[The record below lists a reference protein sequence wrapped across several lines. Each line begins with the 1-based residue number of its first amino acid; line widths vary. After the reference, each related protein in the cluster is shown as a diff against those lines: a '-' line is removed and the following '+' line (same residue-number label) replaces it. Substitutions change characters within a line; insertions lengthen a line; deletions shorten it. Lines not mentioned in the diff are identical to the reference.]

1 MDNDSISKNTE
12 QTGKKSWF
20 WNFIDNIQGD
30 KVILIIISMLI
41 LFSIV
46 TIFSSTSLLA
56 NSLTSRLDIFKEQM
70 VTVFI
75 GVLIIAICYF
85 IPRIWIFRALSQ
97 LGFVISLAFLILL
110 HTPLGVEVNGAVRA
124 IQLGPIQ
131 VHAYEVTKVAM
142 ILYLAWAIHAYKN
155 DSFRTVN
162 WLSSRFKSLAFLARP
177 GWKRMIYI
185 FFPILFVCVGIL
197 FGSFSSTVF
206 IGGIMFIT
214 ILIGGIKFRE
224 IIAPAIFCLIV
235 IGVCVGI
242 YFVSGGKVFE
252 RFGTAISRL
261 TMDEKHEDIKDL
273 KPGTVE
279 FQEAL
284 DAIKQPA
291 SAKIAIHEGGLIGK
305 GPGNSTQKYTVPLM
319 FSDYMFSFI
328 IEEYGLIGG
337 IVVIML
343 YVSLL
348 ARASLIVR
356 ACDNEFAKTAV
367 AGLAV
372 LISGQALMHMFI
384 NADLGPLTGQ
394 TLPMISHGK
403 SSFFA
408 FSIAFGVILSISKM
422 AKAKIKKEEEE
433 SEPLVEGLGIQDENV
448 QDTLA
453 ELDDFESGTMAD
465 DKYK

>member
-1 MDNDSISKNTE
+1 MSDEKTSVR
-12 QTGKKSWF
+12 KSWF
-20 WNFIDNIQGD
+20 WDFIDNIQGD
-30 KVILIIISMLI
+30 KVILIIITMLI

-56 NSLTSRLDIFKEQM
+56 NADTSRLDIFKGQM
-70 VTVFI
+70 VTVAV
-75 GVLIIAICYF
+75 GVALIAVCYL
-85 IPRIWIFRALSQ
+85 IPKIWIFRFLSQ
-97 LGFVISLAFLILL
+97 FGFLISALFLILL

-142 ILYLAWAIHAYKN
+142 VLYLAWAIHAYKN
-155 DSFRTVN
+155 DSFKIAN
-162 WLSSRFKSLAFLARP
+162 LLSSRYRSMKFLAKP
-177 GWKRMIYI
+177 GCKRFIYI
-185 FFPILFVCVGIL
+185 FAPILLVCVGIL

-206 IGGIMFIT
+206 IGGIMFVT
-214 ILIGGIKFRE
+214 ILIGGIKFKD
-224 IIAPAIFCLIV
+224 ILAPAVLCVAV
-235 IGVCVGI
+235 IAVCIGI
-242 YFVSGGKVFE
+242 YWVSGGQVFE
-252 RFGTAISRL
+252 RFGTAINRL
-261 TMDEKHEDIKDL
+261 AIGEKHQNIKDL

-279 FQEAL
+279 FQDAL
-284 DAIKQPA
+284 DDIIQPA
-291 SAKIAIHEGGLIGK
+291 SAKIAIHEGGIIGK

-328 IEEYGLIGG
+328 IEEYGILGG
-337 IVVIML
+337 ILVISL

-356 ACDNEFAKTAV
+356 SCDNEFAKTAV

-408 FSIAFGVILSISKM
+408 FSIALGVLLSISKM
-422 AKAKIKKEEEE
+422 AKAKIMKEEAE
-433 SEPLVEGLGIQDENV
+433 SEPLVEGLGIQDDNV
-448 QDTLA
+448 QNTLA
-453 ELDDFESGTMAD
+453 ELDDFESGRG
-465 DKYK
+465 

>member
-1 MDNDSISKNTE
+1 MEKDSSIQGAPE
-12 QTGKKSWF
+12 QGRRSWF

-46 TIFSSTSLLA
+46 TIFSSTSMLA
-56 NSLTSRLDIFKEQM
+56 SSGISRLDIFKEQM
-70 VTVFI
+70 VTVFVGI
-75 GVLIIAICYF
+75 AIIAVCYF

-97 LGFVISLAFLILL
+97 FGFMVSMTFLILL

-155 DSFRTVN
+155 DSFKMAG
-162 WLSSRFKSLAFLARP
+162 WLSSRFRSLSFLARP
-177 GWKRMIYI
+177 GWKRMVYI
-185 FFPILFVCVGIL
+185 FIPILAVCVGIL

-206 IGGIMFIT
+206 IGGIMFVT
-214 ILIGGIKFRE
+214 ILIGGIKFKE
-224 IIAPAIFCLIV
+224 ILPPALMCIAAVGLCI
-235 IGVCVGI
+235 GI

-252 RFGTAISRL
+252 RFATAMSRQS
-261 TMDEKHEDIKDL
+261 MDEKHKDIKDL
-273 KPGTVE
+273 RPGTVE

-291 SAKIAIHEGGLIGK
+291 RAKIAIHEGGLIGK

-328 IEEYGLIGG
+328 IEEYGLVGG

-408 FSIAFGVILSISKM
+408 FSIAFGVLLSISKM

-433 SEPLVEGLGIQDENV
+433 SEPLVEGLGVQDDNV
-448 QDTLA
+448 QDTLS
-453 ELDDFESGTMAD
+453 ELDDFESGKDFAS
-465 DKYK
+465 

>member
-1 MDNDSISKNTE
+1 MAEEKTENSK
-12 QTGKKSWF
+12 SRF
-20 WNFIDNIQGD
+20 WNFIDSIQGD
-30 KVILIIISMLI
+30 KVILIIIAMLI
-41 LFSIV
+41 LVSIV
-46 TIFSSTSLLA
+46 AIFSSTSLLA
-56 NSLTSRLDIFKEQM
+56 TSGVSRLDIFKEQM
-70 VTVFI
+70 ATVAA
-75 GVLIIAICYF
+75 GAAIIAVCYF
-85 IPRIWIFRALSQ
+85 IPKIWVFRFFSQ
-97 LGFVISLAFLILL
+97 FGFAVSATILALL
-110 HTPLGVEVNGAVRA
+110 HTGLGVEANNAVRS
-124 IQLGPIQ
+124 IQLGPVQ

-142 ILYLAWAIHAYKN
+142 VLYLAWAIHAYKN
-155 DSFRTVN
+155 DSFKIVN
-162 WLSSRFKSLAFLARP
+162 WLSSRFPRLEFLSRP

-185 FFPILFVCVGIL
+185 FIPIMAVCVGIM
-197 FGSFSSTVF
+197 FGSFSSTLF
-206 IGGIMFIT
+206 IGGIMFVT
-214 ILIGGIKFRE
+214 ILIGGIK
-224 IIAPAIFCLIV
+224 IKDMLAPAAMCTAAICL
-235 IGVCVGI
+235 CVGI
-242 YFVSGGKVFE
+242 YFISGKTVFE
-252 RFGTAISRL
+252 RVGTAMNRL
-261 TMDEKHEDIKDL
+261 SLNEKHEDIRNL
-273 KPGTVE
+273 KPGTDD
-279 FQEAL
+279 FQKAL

-328 IEEYGLIGG
+328 IEEYGLVGG
-337 IVVIML
+337 IIVIML

-408 FSIAFGVILSISKM
+408 FSIAFGVLLSISKM

-433 SEPLVEGLGIQDENV
+433 SEPLVEGFGIQDDNVEN
-448 QDTLA
+448 TLS
-453 ELDDFESGTMAD
+453 ELDEFESGRG
-465 DKYK
+465 

>member
-1 MDNDSISKNTE
+1 MAEDKAQE
-12 QTGKKSWF
+12 KRSWF
-20 WNFIDNIQGD
+20 WNFVDNIQGD
-30 KVILIIISMLI
+30 KVILIIITVLI
-41 LFSIV
+41 MFSIV
-46 TIFSSTSLLA
+46 AIFSSTSLLA
-56 NSLTSRLDIFKEQM
+56 NAEVSRLDIFKEQM
-70 VTVFI
+70 VTVLAGI
-75 GVLIIAICYF
+75 AIIAVCYM
-85 IPRIWIFRALSQ
+85 IPKIWVFRVLSQ
-97 LGFVISLAFLILL
+97 FGFIISAAILALL

-124 IQLGPIQ
+124 IQLGPVQ

-142 ILYLAWAIHAYKN
+142 IMYLAWAVHAYKN
-155 DSFRTVN
+155 DSFRIAG
-162 WLSSRFKSLAFLARP
+162 WLSSRFRSLAFLARP
-177 GWKRMIYI
+177 GWKRFIYI
-185 FFPILFVCVGIL
+185 FAPILIVCVGIL

-214 ILIGGIKFRE
+214 ILIGGIKIRDILPIVFLG
-224 IIAPAIFCLIV
+224 IAAA
-235 IGVCVGI
+235 GVCIGI
-242 YFVSGGKVFE
+242 YFISGHKVFG
-252 RFGTAISRL
+252 RFATAFSRM
-261 TMDEKHEDIKDL
+261 TMGEKHEDIKGL
-273 KPGTVE
+273 RPGTIE
-279 FQEAL
+279 FQDAL

-291 SAKIAIHEGGLIGK
+291 SAKIAIHEGGLLGK

-408 FSIAFGVILSISKM
+408 FSIAFGVLLSISKM
-422 AKAKIKKEEEE
+422 AKAKIRKEEEE
-433 SEPLVEGLGIQDENV
+433 SEPLVEGVGIQDENV
-448 QDTLA
+448 EATLS
-453 ELDDFESGTMAD
+453 ELDEFESG
-465 DKYK
+465 KE

>member
-1 MDNDSISKNTE
+1 MEKDSSIQGAPE
-12 QTGKKSWF
+12 QGRRSWF

-46 TIFSSTSLLA
+46 TIFSSTSMLA
-56 NSLTSRLDIFKEQM
+56 SSGISRLDIFKEQM
-70 VTVFI
+70 VTVFVGI
-75 GVLIIAICYF
+75 AIIAVCYF

-97 LGFVISLAFLILL
+97 FGFMVSMTFLILL

-155 DSFRTVN
+155 DSFKMAG
-162 WLSSRFKSLAFLARP
+162 WLSSRFRSLSFLARP
-177 GWKRMIYI
+177 GWKRMVYI
-185 FFPILFVCVGIL
+185 FIPILAVCVGIL

-206 IGGIMFIT
+206 IGGIMFVT
-214 ILIGGIKFRE
+214 ILIGGIKFKE
-224 IIAPAIFCLIV
+224 ILPPALMCIAAVGLCI
-235 IGVCVGI
+235 GI

-252 RFGTAISRL
+252 RFATAMSRL
-261 TMDEKHEDIKDL
+261 SMDEKHKDIKDL
-273 KPGTVE
+273 RPGTVE

-328 IEEYGLIGG
+328 IEEYGLVGG

-384 NADLGPLTGQ
+384 NADP
-394 TLPMISHGK
+394 
-403 SSFFA
+403 
-408 FSIAFGVILSISKM
+408 
-422 AKAKIKKEEEE
+422 
-433 SEPLVEGLGIQDENV
+433 
-448 QDTLA
+448 
-453 ELDDFESGTMAD
+453 AD
-465 DKYK
+465 DKPWEELVLRLQHSIRRTSFHKQDGQGQDKEGRRGIGTSGGGTWSAGRQCPGHPFGAR

>member
-1 MDNDSISKNTE
+1 MEKDSSIQGAPE
-12 QTGKKSWF
+12 QGRRSWF

-46 TIFSSTSLLA
+46 TIFSSTSMLA
-56 NSLTSRLDIFKEQM
+56 SSGISRLDIFKEQM
-70 VTVFI
+70 VTVFVGI
-75 GVLIIAICYF
+75 AIIAVCYF

-97 LGFVISLAFLILL
+97 FGFMVSMTFLILL

-155 DSFRTVN
+155 DSFKMAG
-162 WLSSRFKSLAFLARP
+162 WLSSRFRSLSFLARP
-177 GWKRMIYI
+177 GWKRMVYI
-185 FFPILFVCVGIL
+185 FIPILAVCVGIL

-206 IGGIMFIT
+206 IGGIMFVT
-214 ILIGGIKFRE
+214 ILIGGIKFKE
-224 IIAPAIFCLIV
+224 ILPPALMCIAAVGLCI
-235 IGVCVGI
+235 GI

-252 RFGTAISRL
+252 RFATAMSRL
-261 TMDEKHEDIKDL
+261 SMDEKHKDIKDL
-273 KPGTVE
+273 RPGTVE

-328 IEEYGLIGG
+328 IEEYGSIVG
-337 IVVIML
+337 IFVMFL
-343 YVSLL
+343 YIWLFARCARLAAKCKTTFAGTTVFGLGLL
-348 ARASLIVR
+348 TT
-356 ACDNEFAKTAV
+356 F
-367 AGLAV
+367 
-372 LISGQALMHMFI
+372 QALMHIYVNIRMI
-384 NADLGPLTGQ
+384 PITGH
-394 TLPMISHGK
+394 TLPLVSHGGT
-403 SSFFA
+403 A
-408 FSIAFGVILSISKM
+408 FIIFSGIFGVILSVSKSIQEIDLSKVDPEP
-422 AKAKIKKEEEE
+422 AITEKGEKNE
-433 SEPLVEGLGIQDENV
+433 SDN
-448 QDTLA
+448 
-453 ELDDFESGTMAD
+453 
-465 DKYK
+465 

>member
-1 MDNDSISKNTE
+1 MAEDKAQE
-12 QTGKKSWF
+12 KRSWF
-20 WNFIDNIQGD
+20 WNFVDNIQGD
-30 KVILIIISMLI
+30 KVILIIITMLI
-41 LFSIV
+41 MFSIV
-46 TIFSSTSLLA
+46 AIFSSTSLLA
-56 NSLTSRLDIFKEQM
+56 DSHTSRLDIFKEQM
-70 VTVFI
+70 LTVLGGI
-75 GVLIIAICYF
+75 VIIAVCYM
-85 IPRIWIFRALSQ
+85 IPKIWVFRVLSQ
-97 LGFVISLAFLILL
+97 FGFIVSVLLLVLL

-124 IQLGPIQ
+124 IRLGPVQ

-142 ILYLAWAIHAYKN
+142 IMYLAWAVHAYKN
-155 DSFRTVN
+155 DSFKMAG
-162 WLSSRFKSLAFLARP
+162 WLASRFKSLSFLARP
-177 GWKRMIYI
+177 GWKRFTYI
-185 FFPILFVCVGIL
+185 FAPILIVCVGIL

-214 ILIGGIKFRE
+214 ILIGGIKFKE
-224 IIAPAIFCLIV
+224 ILAPAMLCIV
-235 IGVCVGI
+235 AAGLCAGI
-242 YFVSGGKVFE
+242 YFISGGKAFG
-252 RFGTAISRL
+252 RFATALSRM
-261 TMDEKHEDIKDL
+261 TMGEKHEDIKNL
-273 KPGTVE
+273 RPGTIE

-291 SAKIAIHEGGLIGK
+291 SAKIAIHEGGLLGK

-328 IEEYGLIGG
+328 IEEYGLVGG

-356 ACDNEFAKTAV
+356 ACDNDFAKTAV

-384 NADLGPLTGQ
+384 NADMGPLTGQ

-408 FSIAFGVILSISKM
+408 FSIAFGVLLSISKM
-422 AKAKIKKEEEE
+422 AKAKIRKEEEE
-433 SEPLVEGLGIQDENV
+433 SEPLVEGMGIQDENV
-448 QDTLA
+448 AATLS
-453 ELDDFESGTMAD
+453 ELDAFEAGQEQNT
-465 DKYK
+465 Y

>member
-1 MDNDSISKNTE
+1 MGIMEEDRISE
-12 QTGKKSWF
+12 KKSWF
-20 WNFIDNIQGD
+20 WNFVDNIQGD
-30 KVILIIISMLI
+30 KVILIIITFLI
-41 LFSIV
+41 MFSIV
-46 TIFSSTSLLA
+46 AIFSSTSLLA
-56 NSLTSRLDIFKEQM
+56 SAEVSRLDIFKEQM
-70 VTVFI
+70 VTVLA
-75 GVLIIAICYF
+75 GVAIIAICYL
-85 IPRIWIFRALSQ
+85 IPKIWIFRFFSQFGFIVSAL
-97 LGFVISLAFLILL
+97 ILILL

-124 IQLGPIQ
+124 IQLGPVQ

-142 ILYLAWAIHAYKN
+142 IMYLAWAVHAYKN
-155 DSFRTVN
+155 DSFKIAGI
-162 WLSSRFKSLAFLARP
+162 LSSRFGSLAFLARP
-177 GWKRMIYI
+177 GWKRFIYI
-185 FFPILFVCVGIL
+185 FAPILIVCIGIL

-214 ILIGGIKFRE
+214 ILIGGIK
-224 IIAPAIFCLIV
+224 IKDILAPALLCVVAAGL
-235 IGVCVGI
+235 CVGI
-242 YFVSGGKVFE
+242 YAISGGKVFG
-252 RFGTAISRL
+252 RFGTALSRL
-261 TMDEKHEDIKDL
+261 TMDEKHQDIKDL
-273 KPGTVE
+273 RPGSIE

-291 SAKIAIHEGGLIGK
+291 SAKIAIHEGGLFGK

-328 IEEYGLIGG
+328 IEEYGMIGG
-337 IVVIML
+337 IIVIML

-408 FSIAFGVILSISKM
+408 FSIAFGVLLSISKM
-422 AKAKIKKEEEE
+422 AKAKIRKEEEE

-453 ELDDFESGTMAD
+453 ELDDFETGQG
-465 DKYK
+465 

>member
-1 MDNDSISKNTE
+1 MTE
-12 QTGKKSWF
+12 EKTSARKSWF

-30 KVILIIISMLI
+30 KVILIIITMLI
-41 LFSIV
+41 LLSVV

-56 NSLTSRLDIFKEQM
+56 DAETSRLDIFKGQM
-70 VTVFI
+70 ATVAV
-75 GVLIIAICYF
+75 GTAIIAVCYF
-85 IPRIWIFRALSQ
+85 IPRIWIFRFFSQFGFFISAL
-97 LGFVISLAFLILL
+97 ILILL

-124 IQLGPIQ
+124 IQLGPVQ

-142 ILYLAWAIHAYKN
+142 VLYLAWAVHAYKN
-155 DSFRTVN
+155 DSFKTVN
-162 WLSSRFKSLAFLARP
+162 WLSAKFKSLEFLSRP
-177 GWKRMIYI
+177 GWKRFIYI
-185 FFPILFVCVGIL
+185 FFPILAVCLGIL

-214 ILIGGIKFRE
+214 ILIGGIKLKD
-224 IIAPAIFCLIV
+224 ILAPAVLCLAV
-235 IGVCVGI
+235 VAVCIGI
-242 YFVSGGKVFE
+242 YYVSGKKVFE
-252 RFGTAISRL
+252 RFGTAISRM
-261 TMDEKHEDIKDL
+261 TMNEKHQDIKGL
-273 KPGTVE
+273 RPGTVE

-291 SAKIAIHEGGLIGK
+291 SAKIAIHEGGIIGK

-337 IVVIML
+337 IIVIML

-408 FSIAFGVILSISKM
+408 FSIAFGVLLSISKM

-433 SEPLVEGLGIQDENV
+433 SAPLVEGLGIQDENV

-453 ELDDFESGTMAD
+453 ELDDFESGRG
-465 DKYK
+465 

>member
-1 MDNDSISKNTE
+1 MAEEKDT
-12 QTGKKSWF
+12 QKKSWF

-30 KVILIIISMLI
+30 KVILIIIAMLI

-46 TIFSSTSLLA
+46 TIFSSTSMLA
-56 NSLTSRLDIFKEQM
+56 DSRTSRLDIFKEQM
-70 VTVFI
+70 VAVAVGT
-75 GVLIIAICYF
+75 GLIAICYF

-97 LGFVISLAFLILL
+97 LGFLVSITFLALL
-110 HTPLGVEVNGAVRA
+110 HTPLGVEANGAVRA
-124 IQLGPIQ
+124 VQLGPIQ

-142 ILYLAWAIHAYKN
+142 VLYLAWAIHAYKN
-155 DSFRTVN
+155 DSFKIAN
-162 WLSSRFKSLAFLARP
+162 WLSSRFPRMAFLAKP

-185 FFPILFVCVGIL
+185 FLPVLAVCVGIL
-197 FGSFSSTVF
+197 FGSFSSTMF

-214 ILIGGIKFRE
+214 ILIGGIKFKD
-224 IIAPAIFCLIV
+224 IIPPAIACIAVACL
-235 IGVCVGI
+235 CAGI
-242 YFVSGGKVFE
+242 YLVSDGKVFG
-252 RFGTAISRL
+252 RFGTAISRM
-261 TMDEKHEDIKDL
+261 TMDERHRDIKEL
-273 KPGTVE
+273 RPGSEE
-279 FQEAL
+279 FQKAL

-291 SAKIAIHEGGLIGK
+291 SAKIAIHDGGLFGK

-328 IEEYGLIGG
+328 IEEYGLAGG

-403 SSFFA
+403 SSFFV
-408 FSIAFGVILSISKM
+408 FSIAFGVLLSISKM

-433 SEPLVEGLGIQDENV
+433 SEPLVEGLGIQDDNV
-448 QDTLA
+448 QDTLS
-453 ELDDFESGTMAD
+453 ELDDFESG
-465 DKYK
+465 KGLPS

>member
-1 MDNDSISKNTE
+1 MSEEKSP
-12 QTGKKSWF
+12 QKKSWF
-20 WNFIDNIQGD
+20 WDFIDNIQGD
-30 KVILIIISMLI
+30 KVILIIIVMLI

-56 NSLTSRLDIFKEQM
+56 NAQMSRLDIFKEQM
-70 VTVFI
+70 VTVLI
-75 GVLIIAICYF
+75 GTALIAICYF
-85 IPRIWIFRALSQ
+85 IPRIWVFRALSQ
-97 LGFVISLAFLILL
+97 LGFAVSALILALL

-124 IQLGPIQ
+124 IQVGPIQ
-131 VHAYEVTKVAM
+131 IHAYEVTKVAM
-142 ILYLAWAIHAYKN
+142 VMYLAWAIHAYKN
-155 DSFRTVN
+155 NSFKLTG
-162 WLSSRFKSLAFLARP
+162 WLSTRFRSLSFLARP
-177 GWKRMIYI
+177 GWQRMIYI
-185 FFPILFVCVGIL
+185 FFPILIVCVGII

-206 IGGIMFIT
+206 IGGIMFVT
-214 ILIGGIKFRE
+214 ILIGGIKFKD
-224 IIAPAIFCLIV
+224 ILAPALLCVAAVAFCA
-235 IGVCVGI
+235 GI
-242 YFVSGGKVFE
+242 YFVSGGTMFE
-252 RFGTAISRL
+252 RFGTAMSRF

-273 KPGTVE
+273 RPGSVE

-291 SAKIAIHEGGLIGK
+291 SAKIAIHEGGLFGK

-356 ACDNEFAKTAV
+356 VCDNEFAKTAV

-408 FSIAFGVILSISKM
+408 FSIAFGVLLSISKM
-422 AKAKIKKEEEE
+422 AKAKIRQEEEE
-433 SEPLVEGLGIQDENV
+433 SEPLVEGLGIQDDNV

-453 ELDDFESGTMAD
+453 ELDDFESGNT
-465 DKYK
+465 DKTE

>member
-1 MDNDSISKNTE
+1 MTGETNTA
-12 QTGKKSWF
+12 KKSWF
-20 WNFIDNIQGD
+20 WDFIDNIQGD

-41 LFSIV
+41 MFSIV

-56 NSLTSRLDIFKEQM
+56 NAETSRLDIFKEQM
-70 VTVFI
+70 VTVVI
-75 GVLIIAICYF
+75 GISVIVVCYL

-97 LGFVISLAFLILL
+97 AGFIVSAGILILL
-110 HTPLGVEVNGAVRA
+110 HTPMGVEVNGAVRA

-142 ILYLAWAIHAYKN
+142 IMYLAWAIHAYKN
-155 DSFRTVN
+155 DSFKAVK
-162 WLSSRFKSLAFLARP
+162 WLSGKFPGLSFLSSP

-185 FFPILFVCVGIL
+185 FMPILIVCVGIL

-214 ILIGGIKFRE
+214 ILIGGIKFKD
-224 IIAPAIFCLIV
+224 ILAPAILCIAV
-235 IGVCVGI
+235 VGICVGL
-242 YFVSGGKVFE
+242 YFVSGGKVFG

-261 TMDEKHEDIKDL
+261 TMDERHKDIKEME
-273 KPGTVE
+273 PGSIE

-291 SAKIAIHEGGLIGK
+291 SAKIAIHEGGLFGK

-408 FSIAFGVILSISKM
+408 FSLAFGVLLSISKM
-422 AKAKIKKEEEE
+422 AKAKIRKEEEE
-433 SEPLVEGLGIQDENV
+433 SEPLVEGMGIQDDNV
-448 QDTLA
+448 QDTLS
-453 ELDDFESGTMAD
+453 ELDDFESGRID
-465 DKYK
+465 NN